1 MENQLLIKRIT
12 HYGWYVF
19 FALFAFVCIYSKLR
33 DIHYLSDEMYLVIPY
48 IIFSFLFTDL
58 LSDEKITVKLFFLIS
73 IFAGVCGVALE
84 FIRCWIVEGLI
95 AFQLVWGLLV
105 VDDVDTI
112 DLALYDIFS
121 MNYVIILGAVL
132 VGVILYVIISKII
145 KKIS

>member
-1 MENQLLIKRIT
+1 M
-12 HYGWYVF
+12 
-19 FALFAFVCIYSKLR
+19 
-33 DIHYLSDEMYLVIPY
+33 
-48 IIFSFLFTDL
+48 
-58 LSDEKITVKLFFLIS
+58 
-73 IFAGVCGVALE
+73 ALE

-112 DLALYDIFS
+112 DPALYDMFS

>member
-58 LSDEKITVKLFFLIS
+58 LSDEKITVKLYIIFF
-73 IFAGVCGVALE
+73 IFIYRFVVRRKNNCKAVFSYKYFCRRLRCGTRVHS
-84 FIRCWIVEGLI
+84 
-95 AFQLVWGLLV
+95 LL
-105 VDDVDTI
+105 D
-112 DLALYDIFS
+112 S
-121 MNYVIILGAVL
+121 
-132 VGVILYVIISKII
+132 
-145 KKIS
+145 

>member
-1 MENQLLIKRIT
+1 M
-12 HYGWYVF
+12 
-19 FALFAFVCIYSKLR
+19 
-33 DIHYLSDEMYLVIPY
+33 
-48 IIFSFLFTDL
+48 
-58 LSDEKITVKLFFLIS
+58 
-73 IFAGVCGVALE
+73 ALE